1 MGLKG
6 TEEVGA
12 EIYASDAGM
21 AAFNGRN
28 TQAEHI
34 VWAACMVLRVLI
46 GPLTM
51 QKEVGDFFYL
61 LHSLLG
67 T

>member
-1 MGLKG
+1 M
-6 TEEVGA
+6 GA
-12 EIYASDAGM
+12 EISASDTDM
-21 AAFNGRN
+21 AAFNEQN

-34 VWAACMVLRVLI
+34 FWAARMVLRVLI

-67 T
+67 P